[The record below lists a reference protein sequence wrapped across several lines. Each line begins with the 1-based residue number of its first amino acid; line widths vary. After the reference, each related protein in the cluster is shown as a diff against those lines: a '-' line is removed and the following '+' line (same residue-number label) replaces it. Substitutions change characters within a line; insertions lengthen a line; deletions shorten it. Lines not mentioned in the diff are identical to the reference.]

1 MKPPIASP
9 HEESRPVVL
18 ITRRIEWDEK
28 RECFVFRYTSPF
40 WGRLR
45 CEIHTGLRTPTFFF
59 AVTLFMPI
67 TALVLAVTHL
77 AEKTGCPKESRVF
90 AWGIEGDASEMT
102 IKCNWKNIKKTRIY
116 RGDLFVWRR
125 AFLMPSGYL
134 CRENFADEAE
144 SQRLLQ
150 IIQLLQSQNG
160 ANWEAVKHQFQS
172 EEGGLL

>member
-1 MKPPIASP
+1 MRPLIASP
-9 HEESRPVVL
+9 HEVARPAAPL
-18 ITRRIEWDEK
+18 TKRIEWDAE

-45 CEIHTGLRTPTFFF
+45 CEIDMGLCTPTWFF
-59 AVTLFMPI
+59 AVTLFLPI

-102 IKCNWKNIKKTRIY
+102 IKCKWKNIKKTRIY

-125 AFLMPSGYL
+125 AFLMSSGL
-134 CRENFADEAE
+134 
-144 SQRLLQ
+144 S
-150 IIQLLQSQNG
+150 
-160 ANWEAVKHQFQS
+160 
-172 EEGGLL
+172 